1 MLQAPKNR
9 RSHPV
14 IDPVIGPWCPSHFQ
28 GLLPHEPWNTTKAGR
43 TGELQLWLVV
53 KKPLGRII
61 FHFHVL
67 QRSLCSVLHCGL
79 DATLYRGRVSRS
91 NLAGPHLPQQNH
103 SQPGPRTQRE
113 AAELATLGRCAEQNL
128 LPPVQWPGL
137 GPRGIF
143 CP

>member
-53 KKPLGRII
+53 KNHWEGLFFISMCCKGVFARSCTVAWMLLCTEEGSAVVIWLDHIFLNKII
-61 FHFHVL
+61 RNQVLELSGKLLSRRHFES
-67 QRSLCSVLHCGL
+67 SLDKIC
-79 DATLYRGRVSRS
+79 YRLC
-91 NLAGPHLPQQNH
+91 NGP
-103 SQPGPRTQRE
+103 
-113 AAELATLGRCAEQNL
+113 
-128 LPPVQWPGL
+128 V
-137 GPRGIF
+137 
-143 CP
+143 